1 MRNKKPMTHA
11 LGLSQVS
18 ARKSPGHRGRRQK
31 LGLWWSP
38 ELGRGSSEDGETESP
53 PFHCGVVEYS
63 AQWRV
68 GSWSGRGLQQS
79 AEHPPSLLQ
88 ILTSTLCKEMGP
100 VQQAHKRIKRNNP
113 YFHTG
118 SVKIP
123 IPTT

>member
-31 LGLWWSP
+31 LGLWWFP

-63 AQWRV
+63 AQWRA

-88 ILTSTLCKEMGP
+88 ILTSTLCKEITWN
-100 VQQAHKRIKRNNP
+100 QCNK
-113 YFHTG
+113 HTKG
-118 SVKIP
+118 LKET
-123 IPTT
+123 IPTSTQVL